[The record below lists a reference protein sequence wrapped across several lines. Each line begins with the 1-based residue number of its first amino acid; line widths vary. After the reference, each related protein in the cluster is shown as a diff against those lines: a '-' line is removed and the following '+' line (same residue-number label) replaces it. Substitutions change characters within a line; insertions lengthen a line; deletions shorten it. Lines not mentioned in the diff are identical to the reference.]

1 MPELERLHSPA
12 TTRAANTTTTTA
24 TLHRSIA
31 AHDVCSAQPG
41 ELSAREQRNH
51 RENWEPEKWR
61 EHAVAAAAAVRH
73 EAACFAC
80 PEMADRVGTTGNLSS
95 TGNLHVK

>member
-12 TTRAANTTTTTA
+12 TTRAVNTTTTTA

-51 RENWEPEKWR
+51 RENWEPEKWS
-61 EHAVAAAAAVRH
+61 EHAVAAAAVMMSGTRLL
-73 EAACFAC
+73 EAATIWYCSM
-80 PEMADRVGTTGNLSS
+80 P
-95 TGNLHVK
+95 